1 MDVILTTV
9 INCTTFKPFSVFF
22 VWILSVL
29 YFEIWEFIFE
39 FSIYVSSGSLR
50 GLSKYLY
57 SVDSLGSWNKI
68 SQTKM

>member
-1 MDVILTTV
+1 MGYIVKFQIPNLLSHF
-9 INCTTFKPFSVFF
+9 NFFF

-39 FSIYVSSGSLR
+39 FSIYISNGGLR

-57 SVDSLGSWNKI
+57 SVDSLDS
-68 SQTKM
+68 